1 LSVFYQLLI
10 SPLKKTMT
18 LNQEVVADELIYR
31 IALHLIPKIGNKTA
45 LELLQHFGSAQA
57 VFEQSNCRD
66 LAEVPKV
73 GKAMAQHILDKS
85 TLQKAEEE
93 WAFTQKYNIK
103 VLPQESADYP
113 KRLRN
118 CPDAPFLLYYKG
130 NTNLNAAKVV
140 AIVGTRKPSA
150 QGKLFCERLVQDLA
164 VYNPLIVSGLAY
176 GIDVTAHK
184 KCLDLQIPNIGVVA
198 HGLDRIYPQM
208 HKPTAQ
214 RMTNCGGILTE
225 FRTGT
230 EPFPQHFPMRNRIIA
245 GMADAVVV
253 VETAN
258 RGGSMITAYI
268 ANEYNKDVFAVP
280 GRLDDPLS
288 KGCNHLIKTHR
299 ASLLESAEDLA
310 YILRW
315 EKQATG
321 QQKQLFANLSKEER
335 LIVDLML
342 GKEVHLE
349 TIIRETKI
357 STSRM
362 AALLLEL
369 ELRGVIRALPGKNFR
384 LL

>member
-1 LSVFYQLLI
+1 
-10 SPLKKTMT
+10 
-18 LNQEVVADELIYR
+18 
-31 IALHLIPKIGNKTA
+31 
-45 LELLQHFGSAQA
+45 
-57 VFEQSNCRD
+57 
-66 LAEVPKV
+66 
-73 GKAMAQHILDKS
+73 
-85 TLQKAEEE
+85 
-93 WAFTQKYNIK
+93 
-103 VLPQESADYP
+103 
-113 KRLRN
+113 
-118 CPDAPFLLYYKG
+118 
-130 NTNLNAAKVV
+130 
-140 AIVGTRKPSA
+140 
-150 QGKLFCERLVQDLA
+150 
-164 VYNPLIVSGLAY
+164 
-176 GIDVTAHK
+176 
-184 KCLDLQIPNIGVVA
+184 
-198 HGLDRIYPQM
+198 
-208 HKPTAQ
+208 
-214 RMTNCGGILTE
+214 
-225 FRTGT
+225 
-230 EPFPQHFPMRNRIIA
+230 MRNRIIA

-258 RGGSMITAYI
+258 RGGSMITAYV

-315 EKQATG
+315 EKKTGG
-321 QQKQLFANLSKEER
+321 QQKQLFANLTKDER

>member
-1 LSVFYQLLI
+1 MI
-10 SPLKKTMT
+10 
-18 LNQEVVADELIYR
+18 LNQEVVANELIYR

-45 LELLQHFGSAQA
+45 FELLSHFGSAQA
-57 VFEQSNCRD
+57 VFEQKKAAD
-66 LAEVPKV
+66 LCQIPKM
-73 GKAMAQHILDKS
+73 GKGLAQQILDKS
-85 TLQKAEEE
+85 TLQRAEEE

-103 VLPQESADYP
+103 ILPQESADYP
-113 KRLRN
+113 KRLLN

-130 NTNLNAAKVV
+130 NANLNAAKVV
-140 AIVGTRKPSA
+140 AIVGTRKPSV
-150 QGKLFCERLVQDLA
+150 QGKLFCERLVQDLMG
-164 VYNPLIVSGLAY
+164 YNPLIVSGLAY
-176 GIDVTAHK
+176 GIDVTTHK
-184 KCLDLQIPNIGVVA
+184 KCLDLHLPNIGVVA
-198 HGLDRIYPQM
+198 HGLDRIYPKM
-208 HKPTAQ
+208 HKATAQ

-230 EPFPQHFPMRNRIIA
+230 EPLPQHFPMRNRIIA

-299 ASLLESAEDLA
+299 ASLLESADDLA

-315 EKQATG
+315 EKKAKG
-321 QQKQLFANLSKEER
+321 QQKQLFNNLSKEER

-342 GKEVHLE
+342 GEEVHLE
-349 TIIRETKI
+349 TIIQKTKI

-362 AALLLEL
+362 AGLLLEL

>member
-1 LSVFYQLLI
+1 MI
-10 SPLKKTMT
+10 
-18 LNQEVVADELIYR
+18 LNQEVVTDELIYR
-31 IALHLIPKIGNKTA
+31 IALNLIPKIGNKTA
-45 LELLQHFGSAQA
+45 MELLQHFGSAQA
-57 VFEQSNCRD
+57 VFEQGNSAD
-66 LAEVPKV
+66 LRQVPKV
-73 GKAMAQHILDKS
+73 GKVMAQQILDKS
-85 TLQKAEEE
+85 TLQKAETE

-103 VLPQESADYP
+103 VLAQEALDYP

-140 AIVGTRKPSA
+140 AIVGTRKPTH

-198 HGLDRIYPQM
+198 HGLDRIYPKM
-208 HKPTAQ
+208 HKTTAQ

-315 EKQATG
+315 EKKAQG
-321 QQKQLFANLSKEER
+321 QQKQLFANLSKDER
-335 LIVDLML
+335 MIVDLML

-349 TIIRETKI
+349 TIIHETKI

>member
-1 LSVFYQLLI
+1 MIIEQD
-10 SPLKKTMT
+10 
-18 LNQEVVADELIYR
+18 VVTDELIYK
-31 IALHLIPKIGNKTA
+31 IALSLIPKIGNKTA
-45 LELLQHFGSAQA
+45 FELLRHFGSAKS
-57 VFEQSNCRD
+57 VFKEAKE
-66 LAEVPKV
+66 AELLQIPKI
-73 GKAMAQHILDKS
+73 GKATATQILNKD
-85 TLQKAEEE
+85 TLKRAEAE
-93 WAFTQKYNIK
+93 WAFTQQYQIQ
-103 VLPQESADYP
+103 VLSQEATSYP

-130 NTNLNAAKVV
+130 TADLNASKVV
-140 AIVGTRKPSA
+140 AIVGTRKPSH
-150 QGKLFCERLVQDLA
+150 QGKLFCERLIQDLQG
-164 VYNPLIVSGLAY
+164 YSPLIVSGLAY
-176 GIDVTAHK
+176 GIDITTHK
-184 KCLDLQIPNIGVVA
+184 KCLSLEMPNIGVVA
-198 HGLDRIYPQM
+198 HGLDRIYPKL
-208 HKPTAQ
+208 HKSTAQ
-214 RMTNCGGILTE
+214 KMTNCGGILTE

-315 EKQATG
+315 EKKSKG
-321 QQKQLFANLSKEER
+321 QQKQLFTSLSKEEQQ
-335 LIVDLML
+335 IVELML

-349 TIIRETKI
+349 RIIQQTKI

-362 AALLLEL
+362 AALLLDL
-369 ELRGVIRALPGKNFR
+369 ELKGVIRALPGKNFR
-384 LL
+384 LV